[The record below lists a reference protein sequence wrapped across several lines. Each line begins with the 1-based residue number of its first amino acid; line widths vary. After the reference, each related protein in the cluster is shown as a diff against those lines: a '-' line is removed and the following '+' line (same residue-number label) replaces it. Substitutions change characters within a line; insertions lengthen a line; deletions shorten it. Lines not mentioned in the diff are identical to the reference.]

1 MTKSAK
7 FISILLLTIMVFS
20 IAGSMIISSF
30 AVAAPKFA
38 LKKVSETSDKIVV
51 EFNLTSGTFNSLDI
65 VFNMSGVTCESI
77 AQGGASGMDMLLSNP
92 TATGARSH
100 ISAISINGTQ
110 PGTVAT
116 ITLRKDSK
124 ATEHTFSVTIS
135 DCAVT
140 DENNEN
146 KSVTPSV
153 SGNSISGSSS
163 NTTTTTTT
171 TTSSTLPSV
180 KSPVFEVYQVEQYDD
195 YIEVNIDLVENTFNS
210 LDLIFEMEGLE
221 CYSIDIGDASTSSD
235 MVLTN
240 LNPANYRSHISI
252 ISINGMNVGT
262 IAVVKLKVIS
272 NSYSFGVKSTDCA
285 VTDSDNNNRAVNA
298 IINGNVKGNSHTH
311 QFVEIK
317 IPSTCI
323 TEGYECDLCVLCG
336 TTQNLSNLPL
346 ADHLWSEWRSTQVED
361 HIEEYRFCENCDKV
375 EMRLVEIDYK
385 VTAVDIGNITMNYKD
400 TVTITPA
407 ISANSGAEYTVAY
420 SSSNSSVATVDEN
433 GKVYATGT
441 GHTTITCTVTDK
453 YGNIVADTCD
463 VEVKYTTL
471 QWIIIIVLFGWIWY

>member
-7 FISILLLTIMVFS
+7 IISILLLAIMVFS

-30 AVAAPKFA
+30 AITAPQFA
-38 LKKVSETSDKIVV
+38 LRKVSETSDKIVV
-51 EFNLTSGTFNSLDI
+51 ELDLTSGTFNSLDV
-65 VFNMSGVTCESI
+65 VFNMNGVTCDSI
-77 AQGGASGMDMLLSNP
+77 VQGDSKGMDMLLSSTN
-92 TATGARSH
+92 ATGGRSH
-100 ISAISINGTQ
+100 ISAISISGAQ
-110 PGTVAT
+110 KGTVAT
-116 ITLRKDSK
+116 ITLNKDSK
-124 ATEHTFSVTIS
+124 ATEHTFSITIS
-135 DCAVT
+135 DCAIT

-146 KSVTPSV
+146 KSVNPTV

-163 NTTTTTTT
+163 NTTTTTKKTT
-171 TTSSTLPSV
+171 TTLPTV
-180 KSPVFEVYQVEQYDD
+180 KSPVFEIYQVDQYDD

-221 CYSIDIGDASTSSD
+221 CYNIDIGDAVTSSD
-235 MVLTN
+235 MMLTN
-240 LNPANYRSHISI
+240 LNPTRYGSHISI

-298 IINGNVKGNSHTH
+298 IINGNIKGNSHTH
-311 QFVEIK
+311 QFIEIK
-317 IPSTCI
+317 IPSTCVA
-323 TEGYECDLCVLCG
+323 EGYECDLCVLCG
-336 TTQNLSNLPL
+336 KTRNLTNLPL
-346 ADHLWSEWRSTQVED
+346 AEHSWSEWRSTQVGD
-361 HIEEYRFCENCDKV
+361 HIEEYHFCENCDKV

-463 VEVKYTTL
+463 VEVKYTAL